1 MCTQHVECSA
11 WTAGAV
17 VANILI
23 LELPVLSFLEICAIG
38 LQEHESSVV
47 IHVHVKREG
56 KLNV

>member
-11 WTAGAV
+11 WTAGAAG
-17 VANILI
+17 ANILI
-23 LELPVLSFLEICAIG
+23 LSFLEICAIG
-38 LQEHESSVV
+38 LQEHKSSVV